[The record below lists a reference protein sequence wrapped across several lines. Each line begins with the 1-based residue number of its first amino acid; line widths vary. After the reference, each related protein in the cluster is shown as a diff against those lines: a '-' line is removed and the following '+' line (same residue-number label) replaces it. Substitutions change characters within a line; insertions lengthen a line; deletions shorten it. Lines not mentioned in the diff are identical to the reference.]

1 MATIKSIW
9 FAFWVQ
15 PTHSPFVSVA
25 RSIPQRV
32 AHPPPQ
38 FRLDDV
44 ASPTESAFD
53 SVGDV
58 CPDATSTSE
67 LAAIRPQKGFLLM
80 QKAHLY
86 EALYLVNH
94 GIDEAVRGV
103 QRLKKSPHAFR
114 EVYYKSVAGLERR
127 RALING
133 QFMHEMSGE
142 EEDNAS
148 FFEEEFNRWLSDD
161 PLDNEEIYKLVR
173 FVEDQRKKMGEPPL
187 VQFLKPKKKEKEKE
201 NLVLKQA
208 LKNTTPKPKSRLR
221 KPKPRNK
228 VAQERA
234 ASDALA
240 A

>member
-1 MATIKSIW
+1 M
-9 FAFWVQ
+9 
-15 PTHSPFVSVA
+15 
-25 RSIPQRV
+25 R
-32 AHPPPQ
+32 
-38 FRLDDV
+38 
-44 ASPTESAFD
+44 PTESAFD
-53 SVGDV
+53 SVGGV
-58 CPDATSTSE
+58 CPDAKSTSE
-67 LAAIRPQKGFLLM
+67 LAAIAPQKGYLLM

-103 QRLKKSPHAFR
+103 QRLKKAPHALR

-173 FVEDQRKKMGEPPL
+173 LLEDQRKKMGEPPL
-187 VQFLKPKKKEKEKE
+187 VQFLKPKKHEKE
-201 NLVLKQA
+201 NVVLKQA
-208 LKNTTPKPKSRLR
+208 LKDTTPKPRSRLR
-221 KPKPRNK
+221 KPKPKNK
-228 VAQERA
+228 VVQTRA
-234 ASDALA
+234 AEDALA

>member
-1 MATIKSIW
+1 
-9 FAFWVQ
+9 
-15 PTHSPFVSVA
+15 
-25 RSIPQRV
+25 
-32 AHPPPQ
+32 
-38 FRLDDV
+38 
-44 ASPTESAFD
+44 
-53 SVGDV
+53 
-58 CPDATSTSE
+58 
-67 LAAIRPQKGFLLM
+67 M

-103 QRLKKSPHAFR
+103 QRLKKAPQAFR

-133 QFMHEMSGE
+133 QFMHEMAGE

-148 FFEEEFNRWLSDD
+148 FFEEEYNRWLSDD

-173 FVEDQRKKMGEPPL
+173 FLEGQRKKMGEPPI
-187 VQFLKPKKKEKEKE
+187 VQFLKPEKQEKEKE
-201 NLVLKQA
+201 NAVLKQA
-208 LKNTTPKPKSRLR
+208 LKDTTPKPRSRLR
-221 KPKPRNK
+221 KPKRK
-228 VAQERA
+228 DKAAQSRA

>member
-1 MATIKSIW
+1 
-9 FAFWVQ
+9 
-15 PTHSPFVSVA
+15 
-25 RSIPQRV
+25 
-32 AHPPPQ
+32 
-38 FRLDDV
+38 
-44 ASPTESAFD
+44 
-53 SVGDV
+53 
-58 CPDATSTSE
+58 
-67 LAAIRPQKGFLLM
+67 M

-103 QRLKKSPHAFR
+103 QRLKKAPHAFR

-142 EEDNAS
+142 EE
-148 FFEEEFNRWLSDD
+148 EFNRWLSDD

-173 FVEDQRKKMGEPPL
+173 FIEDQRKKMGEPPL
-187 VQFLKPKKKEKEKE
+187 VQFLKPKKQDKEKE
-201 NLVLKQA
+201 NAVLKQA
-208 LKNTTPKPKSRLR
+208 LKDTTPKPKSRPP
-221 KPKPRNK
+221 KPKRK
-228 VAQERA
+228 DKTAQARA

>member
-1 MATIKSIW
+1 
-9 FAFWVQ
+9 
-15 PTHSPFVSVA
+15 
-25 RSIPQRV
+25 
-32 AHPPPQ
+32 
-38 FRLDDV
+38 
-44 ASPTESAFD
+44 
-53 SVGDV
+53 V

-67 LAAIRPQKGFLLM
+67 LAAIAPQKGYLLM

-103 QRLKKSPHAFR
+103 QRLKKAPHAFR

-133 QFMHEMSGE
+133 QFMHEMAGE
-142 EEDNAS
+142 EEDNVA

-173 FVEDQRKKMGEPPL
+173 FLEDRRKKMGEPPL
-187 VQFLKPKKKEKEKE
+187 VQFLKPKKQERE
-201 NLVLKQA
+201 NVVLKQA
-208 LKNTTPKPKSRLR
+208 LKDTTPKPRSRMR

-228 VAQERA
+228 VGQSRA

>member
-1 MATIKSIW
+1 
-9 FAFWVQ
+9 
-15 PTHSPFVSVA
+15 
-25 RSIPQRV
+25 
-32 AHPPPQ
+32 
-38 FRLDDV
+38 
-44 ASPTESAFD
+44 
-53 SVGDV
+53 
-58 CPDATSTSE
+58 
-67 LAAIRPQKGFLLM
+67 M

-103 QRLKKSPHAFR
+103 QRLKKAPHAFR

-173 FVEDQRKKMGEPPL
+173 SSRTNQRKKMGEPPL
-187 VQFLKPKKKEKEKE
+187 VQFLKPKKQEKE
-201 NLVLKQA
+201 NVVLKQA
-208 LKNTTPKPKSRLR
+208 LKDTTPKPRSRPH
-221 KPKPRNK
+221 KPKPKNK
-228 VAQERA
+228 VAQSRV

>member
-1 MATIKSIW
+1 
-9 FAFWVQ
+9 
-15 PTHSPFVSVA
+15 
-25 RSIPQRV
+25 
-32 AHPPPQ
+32 
-38 FRLDDV
+38 
-44 ASPTESAFD
+44 
-53 SVGDV
+53 
-58 CPDATSTSE
+58 
-67 LAAIRPQKGFLLM
+67 M

-103 QRLKKSPHAFR
+103 QRLKKAPNAFR

-133 QFMHEMSGE
+133 QFMHEMAGE
-142 EEDNAS
+142 EEDNVA

-173 FVEDQRKKMGEPPL
+173 FIEDQRKKMGEPPL
-187 VQFLKPKKKEKEKE
+187 VQFLKPKQEKE
-201 NLVLKQA
+201 NVVLKHA
-208 LKNTTPKPKSRLR
+208 LKDTTPKPRSRLR
-221 KPKPRNK
+221 KPKRKNK
-228 VAQERA
+228 AAQSRA

>member
-1 MATIKSIW
+1 L
-9 FAFWVQ
+9 
-15 PTHSPFVSVA
+15 
-25 RSIPQRV
+25 R
-32 AHPPPQ
+32 
-38 FRLDDV
+38 
-44 ASPTESAFD
+44 PTESEFD

-58 CPDATSTSE
+58 CPDVTSTSE
-67 LAAIRPQKGFLLM
+67 LAAIAPKKGYLPM

-161 PLDNEEIYKLVR
+161 PLDNEEIYKLVH
-173 FVEDQRKKMGEPPL
+173 FIEDERKKMGEPPL
-187 VQFLKPKKKEKEKE
+187 VQFLKQKKQKKE
-201 NLVLKQA
+201 NAVLKQA
-208 LKNTTPKPKSRLR
+208 LKDTTPKPRSRLR
-221 KPKPRNK
+221 KPKPKNK

>member
-1 MATIKSIW
+1 
-9 FAFWVQ
+9 
-15 PTHSPFVSVA
+15 VS
-25 RSIPQRV
+25 
-32 AHPPPQ
+32 
-38 FRLDDV
+38 
-44 ASPTESAFD
+44 TESAFG

-67 LAAIRPQKGFLLM
+67 LAAIAPKKGCLLM

-103 QRLKKSPHAFR
+103 QRLKKAPHAFR

-133 QFMHEMSGE
+133 QFMHEMSGQ

-173 FVEDQRKKMGEPPL
+173 FVEDQRKKIGEPPL
-187 VQFLKPKKKEKEKE
+187 VQFLKPKQEKE
-201 NLVLKQA
+201 NVVLKQA
-208 LKNTTPKPKSRLR
+208 LKDTTPKPRSRLR
-221 KPKPRNK
+221 KPKPRDK
-228 VAQERA
+228 VAQARA
-234 ASDALA
+234 ASDSLA

>member
-1 MATIKSIW
+1 
-9 FAFWVQ
+9 
-15 PTHSPFVSVA
+15 
-25 RSIPQRV
+25 
-32 AHPPPQ
+32 
-38 FRLDDV
+38 
-44 ASPTESAFD
+44 
-53 SVGDV
+53 
-58 CPDATSTSE
+58 
-67 LAAIRPQKGFLLM
+67 M

-103 QRLKKSPHAFR
+103 QRLKKAPHAFR

-142 EEDNAS
+142 EEDNS
-148 FFEEEFNRWLSDD
+148 YFFEEEFNRWLSDD

-208 LKNTTPKPKSRLR
+208 LNLKTEVEGGFIEIPRSILSSSRGPRLQLR
-221 KPKPRNK
+221 RSWDPIG
-228 VAQERA
+228 
-234 ASDALA
+234 
-240 A
+240 

>member
-1 MATIKSIW
+1 MAGIENIW
-9 FAFWVQ
+9 FTWWVQ
-15 PTHSPFVSVA
+15 LTNSRFVSVA

-32 AHPPPQ
+32 AHPPP
-38 FRLDDV
+38 FSHLADV
-44 ASPTESAFD
+44 LRPTESAFD
-53 SVGDV
+53 SVGGL
-58 CPDATSTSE
+58 CSDATSTFG
-67 LAAIRPQKGFLLM
+67 LVAIAPQKGYLLM

-103 QRLKKSPHAFR
+103 QRLKKAPHAFR

-148 FFEEEFNRWLSDD
+148 YFEEEFNRWLSDD

-173 FVEDQRKKMGEPPL
+173 FIEDQRKKMGEPPL
-187 VQFLKPKKKEKEKE
+187 VQFLKPKKQEKE
-201 NLVLKQA
+201 NVVLKQA
-208 LKNTTPKPKSRLR
+208 LTDTTPKPRSRLR
-221 KPKPRNK
+221 KPGPRNT
-228 VAQERA
+228 VAQSRA
-234 ASDALA
+234 ASDALNA
-240 A
+240 

>member
-1 MATIKSIW
+1 MAGLESIG
-9 FAFWVQ
+9 FALWVQ
-15 PTHSPFVSVA
+15 PTHPCIVSTA
-25 RSIPQRV
+25 RSLPLCM
-32 AHPPPQ
+32 AHSPPQ
-38 FRLDDV
+38 FC
-44 ASPTESAFD
+44 STESVCQSELGPD
-53 SVGDV
+53 SSGDV
-58 CPDATSTSE
+58 CSDATLTSE
-67 LAAIRPQKGFLLM
+67 LAAVAPQKGYLLM

-94 GIDEAVRGV
+94 GVDEAVRGV
-103 QRLKKSPHAFR
+103 QRLKKAPHAFK

-133 QFMHEMSGE
+133 QFMHEMAGE

-173 FVEDQRKKMGEPPL
+173 FLEDQRKKLGEPPL
-187 VQFLKPKKKEKEKE
+187 VQFLSPKIQEKE
-201 NLVLKQA
+201 NVVLKQA
-208 LKNTTPKPKSRLR
+208 LKDTTRKPRSRPR

-228 VAQERA
+228 VAQSRA

>member
-1 MATIKSIW
+1 
-9 FAFWVQ
+9 VL
-15 PTHSPFVSVA
+15 
-25 RSIPQRV
+25 R
-32 AHPPPQ
+32 
-38 FRLDDV
+38 
-44 ASPTESAFD
+44 PTESAFG
-53 SVGDV
+53 SVEDV

-67 LAAIRPQKGFLLM
+67 LAAIAPKKGYLLM

-103 QRLKKSPHAFR
+103 QRLKKAPHAFR

-133 QFMHEMSGE
+133 QFMHEMSGQ

-173 FVEDQRKKMGEPPL
+173 FLEDQRKKMGEPPL
-187 VQFLKPKKKEKEKE
+187 VQFLKPKEEKE
-201 NLVLKQA
+201 NVVLKQA
-208 LKNTTPKPKSRLR
+208 LKDTTPKPKSRLP

-228 VAQERA
+228 VAQARA

>member
-1 MATIKSIW
+1 
-9 FAFWVQ
+9 
-15 PTHSPFVSVA
+15 
-25 RSIPQRV
+25 
-32 AHPPPQ
+32 
-38 FRLDDV
+38 
-44 ASPTESAFD
+44 
-53 SVGDV
+53 
-58 CPDATSTSE
+58 
-67 LAAIRPQKGFLLM
+67 M

-103 QRLKKSPHAFR
+103 QRLKKAPHAFR

-133 QFMHEMSGE
+133 QFMHEMSGQ

-148 FFEEEFNRWLSDD
+148 FFEEEFDRWLSDD

-173 FVEDQRKKMGEPPL
+173 FLEDQRKKMGEPPL
-187 VQFLKPKKKEKEKE
+187 VQFLKPEKEKE
-201 NLVLKQA
+201 NVVLKQA
-208 LKNTTPKPKSRLR
+208 LKDTIPKPKSRLP

-228 VAQERA
+228 LAQARA